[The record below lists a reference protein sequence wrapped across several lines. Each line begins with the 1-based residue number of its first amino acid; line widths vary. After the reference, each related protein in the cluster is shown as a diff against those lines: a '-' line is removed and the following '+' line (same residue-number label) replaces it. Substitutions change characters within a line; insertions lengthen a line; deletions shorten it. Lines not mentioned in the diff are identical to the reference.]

1 MDHAPT
7 FARHFA
13 RLVSQLLNESDTYDL
28 QLASLQLLVSASRAG
43 AVTMGVRGQSLV
55 TNGSPLGEV
64 TPESEDLVAQLI
76 GHSIDQ
82 VAFDQPSS
90 PADLLLMA
98 RILATAPVAGD
109 GGRSVVARLG
119 ALDARSVRVTA
130 ASLGPS
136 PNGAHE
142 TSAIGAD
149 VIPDIAVFAPGE
161 PAHKGNGTN
170 GRGADIDVGSNIA
183 TTARLNEMFGVFTSA
198 QGVDGSS
205 ATMFQQLDGA
215 ASPKDAARE
224 LDVLLKVIAEASAR
238 ARHDVIADVLYG
250 IVVRESALQDEA
262 IKRQYGVALRR
273 IAVPPILRSVTMQ
286 LPRRRERHDEYMTVI
301 ARCEEAGAEA
311 LAESLIAAPTIGDRR
326 VFFDALVRLRTGV
339 RTLVHM
345 LGDSRWYVVRNAAE
359 LLGEL
364 KVAESEVELMRLL
377 EHDDDRVR
385 AAAAHALARIG
396 SAKRGRGGG
405 SRAVAPV
412 GDDAATEGGGN
423 GHAPATGQRSV
434 HSIIRALERESDSR
448 VQVALVAA
456 LGQLGT
462 AQAVDKLV
470 ELARTE
476 RGLLARQRPT
486 PLRVAAVHA
495 IGQARSPN
503 AQQALQALLRDKS
516 PAIRGAASWVILG
529 KRDAAAPA

>member
-13 RLVSQLLNESDTYDL
+13 RLVWQLLNESDAYDL
-28 QLASLQLLVSASRAG
+28 QLASLQLLVSASRSG
-43 AVTMGVRGQSLV
+43 AVTMAVRGQAFV
-55 TNGSPLGEV
+55 TNDSPLGEV
-64 TPESEDLVAQLI
+64 SRESEDLVAQLI
-76 GHSIDQ
+76 GHSIRE
-82 VAFDQPSS
+82 VSFDQPSS
-90 PADLLLMA
+90 PVDILLMA

-119 ALDARSVRVTA
+119 ALDARSVHVA
-130 ASLGPS
+130 VASFDAPAT
-136 PNGAHE
+136 GAHG
-142 TSAIGAD
+142 AHPIGPD
-149 VIPDIAVFAPGE
+149 LIPDVAVFAPNE
-161 PAHKGNGTN
+161 PARHGGNGAN
-170 GRGADIDVGSNIA
+170 GHGPDADVGSGIA
-183 TTARLNEMFGVFTSA
+183 TARLNEMFGVFSSS
-198 QGVDGSS
+198 QGVDGSA
-205 ATMFQQLDGA
+205 ATVFQQLDA
-215 ASPKDAARE
+215 AATSKDAARE
-224 LDVLLKVIAEASAR
+224 LDGLLKVIAEASAR
-238 ARHDVIADVLYG
+238 ARHDVVADVLYG
-250 IVVRESALQDEA
+250 MVARESALTDDA
-262 IKRQYGVALRR
+262 IRRQYGVALRR
-273 IAVPPILRSVTMQ
+273 IAVPPILRSVTML

-301 ARCEEAGAEA
+301 ARCEDAGAEA

-326 VFFDALVRLRTGV
+326 VFYNALVRLKTGI

-364 KVAESEVELMRLL
+364 KVGEAEVELMRLL

-385 AAAAHALARIG
+385 SAAANALARIG
-396 SAKRGRGGG
+396 SAKRGRV
-405 SRAVAPV
+405 SRAAVPV
-412 GDDAATEGGGN
+412 PVEAMAEGNGN
-423 GHAPATGQRSV
+423 GHAPVAALRSV
-434 HSIIRALERESDSR
+434 HSLIKALEREADSR

-470 ELARTE
+470 EIARTE

-503 AQQALQALLRDKS
+503 AQPALQALLRDKS

>member
-13 RLVSQLLNESDTYDL
+13 RLVWQMLNESDAYDL
-28 QLASLQLLVSASRAG
+28 QLASLQLLVGASRAG
-43 AVTMGVRGQSLV
+43 AVTMGVRGQALV
-55 TNGSPLGEV
+55 TNGSPLGEASR
-64 TPESEDLVAQLI
+64 ESEDLVAQLI
-76 GHSIDQ
+76 GHSIHE
-82 VAFDQPSS
+82 VSFDQPSS
-90 PADLLLMA
+90 PTDMLLMA
-98 RILATAPVAGD
+98 RILAAAPVAGD
-109 GGRSVVARLG
+109 GGRSVVGRLNALEART
-119 ALDARSVRVTA
+119 VRVTV
-130 ASLGPS
+130 ASFDMLG
-136 PNGAHE
+136 NGTHAPA
-142 TSAIGAD
+142 AIGSD
-149 VIPDIAVFAPGE
+149 LIPDVAVFAPAE
-161 PAHKGNGTN
+161 PARNGGNGAN
-170 GRGADIDVGSNIA
+170 GHGADADAGLA
-183 TTARLNEMFGVFTSA
+183 TTARLNEMFGVFSSS
-198 QGVDGSS
+198 QGVDASP
-205 ATMFQQLDGA
+205 ATVFQHLDA
-215 ASPKDAARE
+215 AATPKDAARE
-224 LDVLLKVIAEASAR
+224 LDGLLKVIAEASAR
-238 ARHDVIADVLYG
+238 ARHDVVADVLYG
-250 IVVRESALQDEA
+250 IVARESALADEA
-262 IKRQYGVALRR
+262 IRRQYGVALRR
-273 IAVPPILRSVTMQ
+273 VAVPPILSSVTAL

-301 ARCEEAGAEA
+301 ARCDEAGAEA

-326 VFFDALVRLRTGV
+326 VFYDALVRLKTGV

-364 KVAESEVELMRLL
+364 KVGEAEVELMRLL
-377 EHDDDRVR
+377 EHDDDRIR
-385 AAAAHALARIG
+385 AAAANALARIG
-396 SAKRGRGGG
+396 SARRGRV
-405 SRAVAPV
+405 SRAVTPI
-412 GDDAATEGGGN
+412 DDAAEGN
-423 GHAPATGQRSV
+423 GHAPPSGQRSV
-434 HSIIRALERESDSR
+434 HSLIKALEKESDSR

-470 ELARTE
+470 EIARTE

>member
-13 RLVSQLLNESDTYDL
+13 RLVWQLLNESDAYDL
-28 QLASLQLLVSASRAG
+28 QIASLQLLVSASRSG
-43 AVTMGVRGQSLV
+43 TVTLGVRGQALV
-55 TNGSPLGEV
+55 TNGSPLGEAG
-64 TPESEDLVAQLI
+64 PESADLVAQLI
-76 GHSIDQ
+76 GHSIRE
-82 VAFDQPSS
+82 VSFDQPSS
-90 PADLLLMA
+90 PADMLLMA

-109 GGRSVVARLG
+109 GGRSVVARLD
-119 ALDARSVRVTA
+119 ALDARTVRVMA
-130 ASLGPS
+130 APLDAAA
-136 PNGAHE
+136 NGAHA
-142 TSAIGAD
+142 TSSIGAD
-149 VIPDIAVFAPGE
+149 VIPDVAVFAPVE
-161 PAHKGNGTN
+161 PARNGGNGTN
-170 GRGADIDVGSNIA
+170 GHGADADVGSGIA
-183 TTARLNEMFGVFTSA
+183 TTARLNEMFGVFSSS
-198 QGVDGSS
+198 QGVDGSA
-205 ATMFQQLDGA
+205 ATVFQQLDA
-215 ASPKDAARE
+215 AATPKDAARE
-224 LDVLLKVIAEASAR
+224 LDGLLKVIAEASAR
-238 ARHDVIADVLYG
+238 ARHDVVADVLYG
-250 IVVRESALQDEA
+250 IVARESALTDDA
-262 IKRQYGVALRR
+262 IRRQYGVALRR
-273 IAVPPILRSVTMQ
+273 IAVPLILRSVTTL

-301 ARCEEAGAEA
+301 ARCEESGAEA

-326 VFFDALVRLRTGV
+326 VFYDALVRLKTGI

-364 KVAESEVELMRLL
+364 KVGEAEVELMRLL

-385 AAAAHALARIG
+385 SAAANALARIG
-396 SAKRGRGGG
+396 SAKRGRV
-405 SRAVAPV
+405 SRAAVAV
-412 GDDAATEGGGN
+412 AADAAEGNGN
-423 GHAPATGQRSV
+423 GHAPAQGGLRSV
-434 HSIIRALERESDSR
+434 HSLIRALERESDSR

-503 AQQALQALLRDKS
+503 AHQALQALLRDKS

>member
-13 RLVSQLLNESDTYDL
+13 RLVWQLLNESDAYDL
-28 QLASLQLLVSASRAG
+28 QLASLQLLVGASRSG
-43 AVTMGVRGQSLV
+43 AVTLGVRGQALV

-64 TPESEDLVAQLI
+64 SAESEDLVAQLI
-76 GHSIDQ
+76 GHSIRD
-82 VAFDQPSS
+82 VSFDQPSS

-98 RILATAPVAGD
+98 RILATAPAAGD
-109 GGRSVVARLG
+109 GGRSVVERLG
-119 ALDARSVRVTA
+119 ALDARTVRVAVATLDAPAHGTHA
-130 ASLGPS
+130 AP
-136 PNGAHE
+136 
-142 TSAIGAD
+142 AIGAD
-149 VIPDIAVFAPGE
+149 VIPDVAVFAPNE
-161 PAHKGNGTN
+161 PVRNGGNGTN
-170 GRGADIDVGSNIA
+170 GHGPDADVGSGIA
-183 TTARLNEMFGVFTSA
+183 TTARLNEMFGVFSSS
-198 QGVDGSS
+198 QGVDGSA
-205 ATMFQQLDGA
+205 ATVFQQLDA
-215 ASPKDAARE
+215 AATPKDAARE
-224 LDVLLKVIAEASAR
+224 LDGLLKVIAEASAR
-238 ARHDVIADVLYG
+238 ARHDVVADVLYG
-250 IVVRESALQDEA
+250 IVARESALTDDA
-262 IKRQYGVALRR
+262 IRRQYGVALRR
-273 IAVPPILRSVTMQ
+273 IAVPPILRSVTAL

-301 ARCEEAGAEA
+301 ARCEESGAEA

-326 VFFDALVRLRTGV
+326 VFYDALVRLKTGI

-364 KVAESEVELMRLL
+364 KVGEAEVELMRLL

-385 AAAAHALARIG
+385 SAAASALARIG
-396 SAKRGRGGG
+396 SAKRGRV
-405 SRAVAPV
+405 SRASITVPAEPAAEGSGSARAPS
-412 GDDAATEGGGN
+412 
-423 GHAPATGQRSV
+423 GQRSV
-434 HSIIRALERESDSR
+434 HSLIRALERESDSR

-456 LGQLGT
+456 LGQLGS

-470 ELARTE
+470 EIARTE